1 MRLLRT
7 RRLSRKAGSDVPEHV
22 AELFSRFY
30 EALND
35 RNLPAIEELLREVE
49 ADDGTGLRKVG
60 GFRTSTG
67 RAAIMLEL
75 RTWLNSWAAYRA
87 EPTDIASVGDQFVVS
102 TTIVTRPLGSSID
115 LRGEA
120 ADIFVLERGRI
131 ESLRLRVNRSAVLRE
146 LGLLDV
152 EPGAGRG
159 RRGR

>member
-30 EALND
+30 DALND

-49 ADDGTGLRKVG
+49 DDGTGPRKVG

-67 RAAIMLEL
+67 RSAIMLEL

-87 EPTDIASVGDQFVVS
+87 EPTGVTSVGDRFVVS
-102 TTIVTRPLGSSID
+102 TTTVTRPLGSSID

-146 LGLLDV
+146 LGLLDA

-159 RRGR
+159 RIGR